1 MPLFKWH
8 FIWLTISENEILKVN
23 KMKKTASLTVLI
35 ASAFILSSCDIN
47 DTYQNDYTAPNPP
60 TNIQVLN
67 GDNRVDIY
75 WDSNRESD
83 VAGYNVYYNY
93 TYEGKYTLI
102 GSASGTH
109 FADLEAVNGNK
120 YYYAVAAY
128 DYNGNESELSYD
140 VIYSTPRPEGF
151 NQTLFDAQRYPDYA
165 GYSFQNYSVV
175 AFDDD
180 YADFYFDIYEGIAYI
195 NLWDVPA
202 PTYIQDMGLTNDIYD
217 IEFAPENGWVYTP
230 YVRAYVGHT
239 YVIRT
244 IENKFAK
251 IRIGQINADGI
262 IFDWA
267 FQTVAGEPQLKPVV
281 RGSGERTLNKLQ
293 LAR

>member
-1 MPLFKWH
+1 
-8 FIWLTISENEILKVN
+8 
-23 KMKKTASLTVLI
+23 MKKLSIFAFLI
-35 ASAFILSSCDIN
+35 FATLILSSCDVN
-47 DTYQNDYTAPNPP
+47 DSYYNDYTPP
-60 TNIQVLN
+60 SPPSDIQVLN

-75 WDSNRESD
+75 WNRNRESD

-93 TYEGKYTLI
+93 SYEGKYTLI
-102 GSASGTH
+102 GSTSGTY
-109 FADLEAVNGNK
+109 FADIEAVNGNK

-151 NQTLFDAQRYPDYA
+151 NQPIYDAQRFPDYA

-175 AFDDD
+175 PFNDIA
-180 YADFYFDIYEGIAYI
+180 ADFFFDIYEGVPYL
-195 NLWDVPA
+195 NLWEVPA

-217 IEFAPENGWVYTP
+217 IPYAPESGWVFKDYI
-230 YVRAYVGHT
+230 RADVGHT

-244 IENKFAK
+244 IENKYAK
-251 IRIGQINADGI
+251 IRIKQINGDGI
-262 IFDWA
+262 VFDWA
-267 FQTVAGEPQLKPVV
+267 FQIVPGETQLKPVA
-281 RGSGERTLNKLQ
+281 RSGERELSRLQ